1 MKVRQMFCEDKEVSI
16 DMGDTI
22 ITFPSFTEHR
32 LLIVKRFKMLELMIE
47 FGDITVMVKKNLN

>member
-1 MKVRQMFCEDKEVSI
+1 MFCEDKEVSI
-16 DMGDTI
+16 DIGDII